1 MAGAT
6 RASRS
11 SPASVSATL
20 RVVRFIRRTP
30 RRSSMLRSRWL
41 RLETETRLSSAAR
54 RKLRVRATATKAS
67 RSRRSKFFIVRYSEQ
82 AVWNC
87 LSYCCNRKGA
97 YHSSS
102 FTAFPPYLEESCH
115 GKTYTWFHR
124 PRRLRHRPRRHGH
137 VRLLRPRRPQREHRD
152 HPCRARCRHYAARH
166 RRLLRHGPQRDADPR
181 GADRTQPR
189 QCADQRQVRRAAH
202 ARQEM
207 ARL

>member
-67 RSRRSKFFIVRYSEQ
+67 RSRRSKFFIVRHSEQ

-137 VRLLRPRRPQREHRD
+137 VRLLRPR
-152 HPCRARCRHYAARH
+152 
-166 RRLLRHGPQRDADPR
+166 PQRDADPR
-181 GADRTQPR
+181 GAHRTQPR